1 MLIFYGGSCQQPLVD
16 VAWGVRKLKS
26 TNGPWGHI

>member
-16 VAWGVRKLKS
+16 VAWGVS
-26 TNGPWGHI
+26 